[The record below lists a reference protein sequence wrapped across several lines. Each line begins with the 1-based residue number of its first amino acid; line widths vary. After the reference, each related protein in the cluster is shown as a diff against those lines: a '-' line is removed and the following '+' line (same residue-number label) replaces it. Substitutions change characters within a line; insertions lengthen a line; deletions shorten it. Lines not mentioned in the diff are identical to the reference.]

1 MNVIATDIPEV
12 LIIEPEL
19 FGDQRGFF
27 LQLHLVVTSLEL
39 GTVDDKRRGKSHS
52 VAGCRARQQSTW
64 PS

>member
-27 LQLHLVVTSLEL
+27 LENYQF
-39 GTVDDKRRGKSHS
+39 RRYAEFGKP
-52 VAGCRARQQSTW
+52 R
-64 PS
+64 